1 MYARVT
7 HVQGTPDKI
16 DAGIE
21 SFKSKVVPACEGVDG
36 YKGSLMLVDR
46 SSGKGIGFSLW
57 ASEEA
62 RVKGGEAVEAA
73 RAATI
78 GAMGGTVPDV
88 EEYEVGF
95 SNL

>member
-7 HVQGTPDKI
+7 HVQGAPDKI

-21 SFKSKVVPACEGVDG
+21 SFKSQVVPACEGVDG
-36 YKGSLMLVDR
+36 FKGSLLLVDR
-46 SSGKGIGFSLW
+46 SSGKNIGVTLW
-57 ASEEA
+57 VSEEA
-62 RVKGGEAVEAA
+62 RLKGGEAVDAA

-95 SNL
+95 SSL